1 MQAIRVGLVK
11 YTSYMIVLASL
22 CLMGSRL
29 AFCQT
34 LGGKD
39 FVGQYTNADFTE
51 VPSSPFIKVFLK
63 NIDQHR
69 LKALNQGNL
78 TMPVRL
84 TVYIEGDGAAWRARQ
99 IPPRDPSPNNPIA
112 AHLALAD
119 SSLLVAYLARPC
131 MYLNDEQLK
140 QCSNSLWTDARFGQ
154 EALLI
159 SNQALDNLVAAIK
172 NQFLIPPSSVLQ
184 LNLVGYSGGGVM
196 ATLLA
201 SQRSDVVCLNTLASP
216 LDIEV
221 WAKLQK
227 VAPLSQSFNPAF
239 PDARLTRIPQ
249 LHWFGGKDRVVPPQA
264 LGRYKNWSPA
274 LELAQVVQVIP
285 SFNHHDFWV
294 QEWPNLKEK
303 SCLN

>member
-1 MQAIRVGLVK
+1 MPSIYVGLVK
-11 YTSYMIVLASL
+11 YLSYMIVLAGL
-22 CLMGSRL
+22 CLMGPRL
-29 AFCQT
+29 AMCQT

-39 FVGQYTNADFTE
+39 FIGQYTNAGFTE
-51 VPSSPFIKVFLK
+51 VPSSPFIKAFLK
-63 NIDQHR
+63 DIDQHR
-69 LKALNQGNL
+69 LEALNRSAL
-78 TMPVRL
+78 TKPIRL

-99 IPPRDPSPNNPIA
+99 IPPRDPSPDNPIA
-112 AHLALAD
+112 AQLALVD

-131 MYLNDEQLK
+131 MYLGNELLK

-159 SNQALDNLVAAIK
+159 SNQALDSLVTTIK
-172 NQFLIPPSSVLQ
+172 KEYSIPLSSPLE

-201 SQRSDVVCLNTLASP
+201 SQRSDVVCLNSLASP

-221 WAKLQK
+221 WTKLQK
-227 VAPLSQSFNPAF
+227 VAPLLQSFNPAF
-239 PDARLTRIPQ
+239 PDERLTRIPQ
-249 LHWFGGKDRVVPPQA
+249 MHWFGAKDRVVPPQA
-264 LGRYKNWSPA
+264 LGRYHNWSPT
-274 LELAQVVQVIP
+274 LELAQVVKVIP